1 MQFTILYTVY
11 QEKCYMTLI
20 SEARAYRL
28 SDADMIM
35 FASLLVRNLK
45 ADITELSEFGVTME
59 KISAFQTQ
67 ADEFE
72 LILPDE
78 VYLST
83 ITGAVEEKNAIDAQL
98 KEHIR
103 VNYTRTVG
111 RWGENSVE
119 ARSLGVKGMNDLSEF
134 ELFSFARRFQ
144 VLLGRYQ
151 PDLVDYGLT
160 PEKLLAFKAL
170 TDAYEIALGNVND
183 KMLEREAA
191 TKDRIDKA
199 NALYE
204 QIVKFTEFGKR
215 AFFNSNPAKYS
226 QYVIYGREA
235 GPVKPPVMIGYRP
248 GDFVISWGA
257 VENATS
263 YELEYSPDGSAWTVA
278 YTGSDDA
285 VQYIP
290 AVEGWAYFRCRAR
303 NSNGYGEFSEVLKA
317 GYYQQIP
324 PPSNVKAKI
333 EEHTENG
340 LLLTWD
346 EVPSATV
353 YKIYTSVVP
362 IGSPSNSF
370 VFLGKPKE
378 NNYSCEI
385 ERGKRHYF
393 QLTAENS
400 AQWSQRSA
408 AIYLDVE

>member
-1 MQFTILYTVY
+1 
-11 QEKCYMTLI
+11 MTLI

-199 NALYE
+199 NALY
-204 QIVKFTEFGKR
+204 
-215 AFFNSNPAKYS
+215 
-226 QYVIYGREA
+226 
-235 GPVKPPVMIGYRP
+235 
-248 GDFVISWGA
+248 
-257 VENATS
+257 
-263 YELEYSPDGSAWTVA
+263 
-278 YTGSDDA
+278 
-285 VQYIP
+285 
-290 AVEGWAYFRCRAR
+290 
-303 NSNGYGEFSEVLKA
+303 
-317 GYYQQIP
+317 
-324 PPSNVKAKI
+324 
-333 EEHTENG
+333 
-340 LLLTWD
+340 
-346 EVPSATV
+346 
-353 YKIYTSVVP
+353 
-362 IGSPSNSF
+362 
-370 VFLGKPKE
+370 
-378 NNYSCEI
+378 
-385 ERGKRHYF
+385 
-393 QLTAENS
+393 
-400 AQWSQRSA
+400 
-408 AIYLDVE
+408 

>member
-1 MQFTILYTVY
+1 
-11 QEKCYMTLI
+11 MTFI
-20 SEARAYRL
+20 SERRNYHL
-28 SDADMIM
+28 TDADMIM
-35 FASLLVRNLK
+35 FASLLARNLK
-45 ADITELSEFGVTME
+45 ADIADLAEFGVTME
-59 KISAFQTQ
+59 KVTAFKAQS
-67 ADEFE
+67 DEFE

-78 VYLST
+78 VYLSV
-83 ITGAVEEKNAIDAQL
+83 ITGAVEEKNAKAAEL
-98 KEHIR
+98 KEEIR
-103 VNYTRTVG
+103 VNYTRVVA

-119 ARSLGVKGMNDLSEF
+119 ARSLGMKGMNELSES
-134 ELFSFARRFQ
+134 ELFAFARRFQ

-151 PDLVDYGLT
+151 PNLVDYGLT
-160 PEKLLAFKAL
+160 PEKLLAFQTL
-170 TDAYEIALGNVND
+170 TDEFEIAMGNVND
-183 KMLEREAA
+183 KMLERDAA
-191 TKDRIDKA
+191 TKARVEKG

-204 QIVKFTEFGKR
+204 QIVKYTEFGKR
-215 AFFNSNPAKYS
+215 AFANTDPAKYNE
-226 QYVIYGREA
+226 YVIYTPSA
-235 GPVKPPVMIGYRP
+235 GGLKPPTNLAYRP
-248 GDFVISWGA
+248 GDFVISWNL

-278 YTGSDDA
+278 YSGSNDA

-324 PPSNVKAKI
+324 PPNNVKAKI

-362 IGSPSNSF
+362 IGSPANTY
-370 VFLGKPKE
+370 VLLGKPKV

-393 QLTAENS
+393 QLTAENT
-400 AQWSQRSA
+400 AQWSQQSA